1 MPILLHDGQ
10 VNGVA
15 SGEAAVSK
23 ESLFGTFGNC
33 PVKGEA
39 LHPQHAEGHQKQV
52 ECHDPD

>member
-15 SGEAAVSK
+15 SGEAAVSE

-39 LHPQHAEGHQKQV
+39 LHPQHSEGHQKQV